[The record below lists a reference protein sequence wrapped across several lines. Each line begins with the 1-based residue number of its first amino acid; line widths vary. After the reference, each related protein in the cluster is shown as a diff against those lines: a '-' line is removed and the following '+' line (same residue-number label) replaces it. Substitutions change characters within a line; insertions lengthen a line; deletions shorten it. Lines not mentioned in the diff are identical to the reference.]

1 MGKYESTSKQQNT
14 KRVKRTK
21 KMLSVDEIN
30 NLQKENEEL
39 KSKLKRLQRQYN
51 NVLDLAKKNSDAN
64 EYCLQELEKR
74 LEPFQDDYFIGLNEK
89 QIAKLAKK
97 SIKLMADAQSS
108 EPYCLDSEKIPNP
121 ERCYKGQRL

>member
-1 MGKYESTSKQQNT
+1 
-14 KRVKRTK
+14 
-21 KMLSVDEIN
+21 MLNIDEIN

-39 KSKLKRLQRQYN
+39 KSKLKRLQRQYK

-64 EYCLQELEKR
+64 EYCLQELERR

-97 SIKLMADAQSS
+97 SIRLTAYNRKLED
-108 EPYCLDSEKIPNP
+108 CLEEIREAAKDNIEIGCLISGGWLEEMID
-121 ERCYKGQRL
+121 EVLDD

>member
-1 MGKYESTSKQQNT
+1 
-14 KRVKRTK
+14 
-21 KMLSVDEIN
+21 MLSVDEIN

-97 SIKLMADAQSS
+97 SIKLTTYNRKLED
-108 EPYCLDSEKIPNP
+108 CLEEIREVAKDNIEIGCLISGGWLEEMID
-121 ERCYKGQRL
+121 EVLDD